1 LIGKS
6 EWEAHN
12 GEWTN
17 NNFPVLVDPDPYNT
31 WSSWGVSSL
40 RELFFL
46 DSNGN
51 YYTQYNISP
60 IEQVANIKNTIYDML
75 QDLNVQS
82 YPEKI
87 SLFHAYPNPFNP
99 STNIAFSILEGSHY
113 KLSIYDINGRYLE
126 TLLQSFLP
134 NGSYTLTWNA
144 GEYTSG
150 IYFIKLDTEFNTL
163 NQKLILIK

>member
-1 LIGKS
+1 MLI
-6 EWEAHN
+6 
-12 GEWTN
+12 
-17 NNFPVLVDPDPYNT
+17 DPSPYNA
-31 WSSWGVSSL
+31 WSNWGAQTDD
-40 RELFFL
+40 LFFI

-51 YYTQYNISP
+51 YETHYNI
-60 IEQVANIKNTIYDML
+60 VASEVVAGIKNTIYDML
-75 QDLNVQS
+75 QELNIQS
-82 YPEKI
+82 HPEKM
-87 SLFHAYPNPFNP
+87 SLFQVYPNPFNP

-113 KLSIYDINGRYLE
+113 KLSIYDINGRYIE